1 MWDIRC
7 IRKMSTYQD
16 DSTIRLPLV
25 TFLRVYAYT
34 FSFPWKQ
41 CSFNK
46 INWKKILHEKLN
58 LKSNSNINENYTWFK
73 IYNIGIHQ
81 LPSARLTIKQCSRSI
96 RKQMLNSSLGLTI
109 FYTNYFRFL
118 IFMVWISYSYYFHNL
133 YQSRVMNSIVHWSV
147 FCLQYNAT

>member
-1 MWDIRC
+1 
-7 IRKMSTYQD
+7 MSTYQD
-16 DSTIRLPLV
+16 DSTIRLRLV
-25 TFLRVYAYT
+25 TFLRVYIYILLV
-34 FSFPWKQ
+34 FHESIVVLIKL
-41 CSFNK
+41 
-46 INWKKILHEKLN
+46 IEKKILHEKLN

-73 IYNIGIHQ
+73 IYYIGIHQ

-133 YQSRVMNSIVHWSV
+133 YQSRVMKSIVHWSV